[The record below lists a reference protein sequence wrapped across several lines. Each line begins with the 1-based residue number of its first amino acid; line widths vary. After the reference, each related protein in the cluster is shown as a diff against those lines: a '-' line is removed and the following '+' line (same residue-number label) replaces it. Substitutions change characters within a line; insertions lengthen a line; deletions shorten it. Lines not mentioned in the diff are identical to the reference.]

1 MKKAFVFLIACFA
14 SMVLSAQQMH
24 WTPCDEGLYSG
35 STTVIA
41 VVSING
47 VEQTSD
53 QIELAVFCGDECRG
67 TAFTTEFA
75 ITHRFIAQVN
85 VYGENGHVLSFKA
98 YNHSTNQEM
107 EMDPEVTVS
116 FTEDGSGTLF
126 APLELNFAVDTPAP
140 VLHWTP
146 CDEGLYSG
154 STTIIG
160 VVMIDNVEQVSD
172 LMELAVFCGDE
183 CRGTTWTTEF
193 PITHRFIAQ
202 VNVYGENGHQLTFKA
217 YNHIT
222 DQEMVNDPEVV
233 VSFTEEG
240 AGGLFVPLEL
250 NFTVPSQA
258 ITNTTSGDWSDP
270 AVWGGTEPTPE
281 ANVQVGT
288 GDVTIGDN
296 GAVEVTVASLEI
308 VTGATLTIE
317 SGSTLIVAGNLV
329 NDDENGLV
337 IEDGAQVI
345 NESAGVKATAHKNIQ
360 AWTSKDSNGWHLIA
374 SPVDGMTVAG
384 SDFVIETYDLYRYDE
399 PTATWENYRT
409 HYNTDF
415 LTFENGRGYLYANSN
430 SGFSPAFTG
439 DLNYTAM
446 TYQVSF
452 ASLSTLKG
460 FNLIGNPF
468 PHNIYKGAGGAIDDS
483 KLASGYYTLSY
494 NGEWVTHTF
503 EDVIAP
509 GQGILVKTTAGGNI
523 TIAKKNAASTAETS
537 SKDAARR
544 LKINVSGNGKSD
556 RAYAYFSDGV
566 GLDKMDN
573 YSSSAAQIA
582 IRNGENDYA
591 IAHVGSDCEE
601 MDVIFKNTKNGYYT
615 VTFEDA
621 DDFDYL
627 HLIDNVLGIDT
638 DMKQESYYKFHA
650 LGNED
655 ENRFKVVCKGYN
667 SVGEDTDDHSFA
679 YITSGN
685 IVVKGEGMLQIIDMT
700 GRVVNTM
707 NVNGVE
713 TIEKPSQ
720 NGVYVL
726 RIVNGNDIKTQKIVV
741 R

>member
-1 MKKAFVFLIACFA
+1 MAFFYMLN
-14 SMVLSAQQMH
+14 AQEHH
-24 WTPCDEGLYSG
+24 WTPMSG
-35 STTVIA
+35 NLNNMAVYGVIVIDGVQQAVTTL
-41 VVSING
+41 
-47 VEQTSD
+47 
-53 QIELAVFCGDECRG
+53 ELGAFCGDECRESQFPLEYEAG
-67 TAFTTEFA
+67 IYVVPMTIRSNATSGETITFKLYDHVLNQELNLDCQSTVEFMADAIIIDPDNWFQFAFTTP
-75 ITHRFIAQVN
+75 
-85 VYGENGHVLSFKA
+85 S
-98 YNHSTNQEM
+98 
-107 EMDPEVTVS
+107 
-116 FTEDGSGTLF
+116 SGT
-126 APLELNFAVDTPAP
+126 
-140 VLHWTP
+140 
-146 CDEGLYSG
+146 
-154 STTIIG
+154 TT
-160 VVMIDNVEQVSD
+160 NV
-172 LMELAVFCGDE
+172 
-183 CRGTTWTTEF
+183 
-193 PITHRFIAQ
+193 
-202 VNVYGENGHQLTFKA
+202 
-217 YNHIT
+217 
-222 DQEMVNDPEVV
+222 
-233 VSFTEEG
+233 
-240 AGGLFVPLEL
+240 
-250 NFTVPSQA
+250 
-258 ITNTTSGDWSDP
+258 TSGDWNDP
-270 AVWGGTEPTPE
+270 TTWGGTEPTAT
-281 ANVQVGT
+281 ANVQIST

-317 SGSTLIVAGNLV
+317 SGSTLIVAGDLV
-329 NDDENGLV
+329 NADVDGLI

-374 SPVDGMTVAG
+374 SPVNDMAIAG
-384 SDFVIETYDLYRYDE
+384 SDFVTETYDLYRYDE
-399 PTATWENYRT
+399 PTYTWENYRYP
-409 HYNTDF
+409 YNVNFD
-415 LTFENGRGYLYANSN
+415 TFENGRGYLYANSN

-439 DLNYTAM
+439 DLNYAAM
-446 TYQVSF
+446 SYEVSF
-452 ASLSTLKG
+452 ASPGPLKG

-468 PHNIYKGAGGAIDDS
+468 PHNIYKGAGGAIDDN

-509 GQGILVKTTAGGNI
+509 GQGILVKTTAGGNV

-582 IRNGENDYA
+582 IRDGENDYA

-667 SVGEDTDDHSFA
+667 NVGEDTDDHSFA

>member
-1 MKKAFVFLIACFA
+1 MKKLIIFVALMTCFNL
-14 SMVLSAQQMH
+14 VNAQKH
-24 WTPCDEGLYSG
+24 WTPITGNQYNMDVKGKVTIDG
-35 STTVIA
+35 VVQNVTTLEVGA
-41 VVSING
+41 
-47 VEQTSD
+47 
-53 QIELAVFCGDECRG
+53 FCGDECRASELVAMFPVTQEYLAMLTIRSNVLTGETITFRLYDHALGEELDLECESTVEFVNDAVIG
-67 TAFTTEFA
+67 TIGNWYEFAFTTPA
-75 ITHRFIAQVN
+75 
-85 VYGENGHVLSFKA
+85 
-98 YNHSTNQEM
+98 
-107 EMDPEVTVS
+107 
-116 FTEDGSGTLF
+116 
-126 APLELNFAVDTPAP
+126 TPP
-140 VLHWTP
+140 T
-146 CDEGLYSG
+146 
-154 STTIIG
+154 
-160 VVMIDNVEQVSD
+160 
-172 LMELAVFCGDE
+172 
-183 CRGTTWTTEF
+183 
-193 PITHRFIAQ
+193 
-202 VNVYGENGHQLTFKA
+202 
-217 YNHIT
+217 
-222 DQEMVNDPEVV
+222 
-233 VSFTEEG
+233 
-240 AGGLFVPLEL
+240 
-250 NFTVPSQA
+250 
-258 ITNTTSGDWSDP
+258 TNTGSGDWNDP
-270 AVWGGTEPTPE
+270 SIWGGTEPSAT
-281 ANVQVGT
+281 ANVQVSI

-544 LKINVSGNGKSD
+544 LKISVSGNGKSD
-556 RAYAYFSDGV
+556 RAYVYFSDGV

-582 IRNGENDYA
+582 IRDGENDYA

>member
-1 MKKAFVFLIACFA
+1 MLFLFL
-14 SMVLSAQQMH
+14 MVMGLQVCTQAQTH
-24 WTPCDEGLYSG
+24 WTPTTGYE
-35 STTVIA
+35 STMSVKGI
-41 VVSING
+41 IIIDG
-47 VEQTSD
+47 VEQNSTNLE
-53 QIELAVFCGDECRG
+53 IGAFCGDECRG
-67 TAFTTEFA
+67 AK
-75 ITHRFIAQVN
+75 
-85 VYGENGHVLSFKA
+85 KA
-98 YNHSTNQEM
+98 A
-107 EMDPEVTVS
+107 
-116 FTEDGSGTLF
+116 L
-126 APLELNFAVDTPAP
+126 
-140 VLHWTP
+140 
-146 CDEGLYSG
+146 
-154 STTIIG
+154 
-160 VVMIDNVEQVSD
+160 
-172 LMELAVFCGDE
+172 
-183 CRGTTWTTEF
+183 F
-193 PITHRFIAQ
+193 PITNQYTVNISIAG
-202 VNVYGENGHQLTFKA
+202 NSGDLITFRIYDHSIDEELDLNSESTLTFEINA
-217 YNHIT
+217 VIPPSGFNWYQI
-222 DQEMVNDPEVV
+222 V
-233 VSFTEEG
+233 FTTP
-240 AGGLFVPLEL
+240 VIPP
-250 NFTVPSQA
+250 T
-258 ITNTTSGDWSDP
+258 TNVTSGDWNDP
-270 AVWGGTEPTPE
+270 SIWGGTEPSAT
-281 ANVQVGT
+281 ANVQVSI

-308 VTGATLTIE
+308 VSGATLTIE

-329 NDDENGLV
+329 NDDEDGLV

-345 NESAGVKATAHKNIQ
+345 NESANVKATAHKNIQ

-523 TIAKKNAASTAETS
+523 TIAKKNAATTAETS

-544 LKINVSGNGKSD
+544 LKISVSGNGKSD

-582 IRNGENDYA
+582 IRDGENDYA

-685 IVVKGEGMLQIIDMT
+685 IIVKGEGMLQIIDMT